1 MLSRTMPPD
10 SASSP
15 RVAESEGI
23 VGADVRHNVLALGAD
38 FSLFMVGLSVSSPST
53 ILPAF
58 AAELGASSV
67 VIGAIP
73 AVMTLGWFC
82 PSLFTA
88 AHTETLSRRLPF
100 VLRWSLWERA
110 PFLVLAAT
118 AFLVAPRFPRLAV
131 ATLLVMLLA
140 VTGTGGMLLPAWM
153 DVIGRTIP
161 ARLRGRFFGLSNL
174 AADLGGLLGSALT
187 TYILARLATPHSFGL
202 CFAISAG
209 FMALS
214 YGALA
219 LTREPAV
226 TAPARAVSVRAHLRR
241 VPALLARD
249 PNLRWFL
256 VARALGFLG
265 AVASG
270 FYTVYALRTFAAPA
284 WQAGVFTSLFLA
296 GHLAGS
302 VVLGWVA
309 DRVGHRL
316 VLIIGA
322 AAMVGANLLA
332 LTAPTLQVFGAV
344 FALVGVNQAAASV
357 SGLSVLLEF
366 APALDERPTY
376 VGLGNTAMAPLGFV
390 GPLAA
395 GLLVDGVGFA
405 ALFGTAGV
413 LGLTAAALLVARV
426 QDPRVARP
434 PPARMA

>member
-1 MLSRTMPPD
+1 MPAD
-10 SASSP
+10 SPAP
-15 RVAESEGI
+15 AAVAESEAI

-38 FSLFMVGLSVSSPST
+38 FSLFMIGLSVSSPST

-58 AAELGASSV
+58 AAELGASNL

-82 PSLFTA
+82 PSLFVAGHTA
-88 AHTETLSRRLPF
+88 ALPRRLPF

-118 AFLVAPRFPRLAV
+118 AFLIASRLPGLAL
-131 ATLLVMLLA
+131 AILLVMLLA
-140 VTGTGGMLLPAWM
+140 ITGTGGLLLPAWM
-153 DVIGRTIP
+153 DVVGRTIP
-161 ARLRGRFFGLSNL
+161 ARLRGRFFGVASLT
-174 AADLGGLLGSALT
+174 ADLGGLLGSVLT
-187 TYILARLATPHSFGL
+187 AYILARVAAPHSFGL

-209 FMALS
+209 LMALS
-214 YGALA
+214 FAALA
-219 LTREPAV
+219 LIREPAV
-226 TAPARAVSVRAHLRR
+226 RAPARAVSLRAHLRR
-241 VPALLARD
+241 VPALLERD

-256 VARALGFLG
+256 VARALGALG

-270 FYTVYALRTFAAPA
+270 FYTVYALRAFAAPT
-284 WQAGVFTSLFLA
+284 WQAGVFTTLFLA

-302 VVLGWVA
+302 VVLGWLA

-322 AAMVGANLLA
+322 AAIVGANGVALA
-332 LTAPTLQVFGAV
+332 APSLQAFGVV
-344 FALVGVNQAAASV
+344 FALTGVNQAAAHV
-357 SGLSVLLEF
+357 SGLNVLLEF

-376 VGLGNTAMAPLGFV
+376 VGLGNTAMAPFGFA

-405 ALFGTAGV
+405 PLFGTAGV
-413 LGLTAAALLVARV
+413 LGLTAMTLLVARV
-426 QDPRVARP
+426 RDPRHARA
-434 PPARMA
+434 PAACVGPGG